1 MTGTPITTRAI
12 YMILPP
18 SVLLLDMAG
27 PLEVLRIAQRLGA
40 AFSLHVVAPTS
51 DVTTSL
57 GIRFVDLEPLPDTLN
72 AGDLIIIPGVLDE
85 TVYQAKVCREIV
97 KFLKTVFD
105 PAQHQIMS
113 ICSGAFLLGQ
123 AGLLNGRACT
133 THHVLTAELSAQ
145 FPLAQVV
152 CDRVFVEDGRLL
164 TSAGITAGLDVTLY
178 WLAQH
183 YGAPLAQTIAR
194 HMNIYFRRSPKDPA
208 LSPWLVGRNHVHAA
222 IHKVQDRISAD
233 ASAAHTMDDL
243 AQIAYLSPRHLSR
256 IFKEH
261 TGMTVHD
268 YQITLK
274 HVLFEQWRTAGY
286 AQEKAALAA
295 GFSSAQAWR
304 RSYRKMD
311 SAGAS

>member
-1 MTGTPITTRAI
+1 MTNTARAI

-27 PLEVLRIAQRLGA
+27 PLEVLRIAQQLGA
-40 AFSLHVVAPTS
+40 PFSLHVVAPTAT
-51 DVTTSL
+51 VTTSL
-57 GIRFVDLEPLPDTLN
+57 GIQIAGLEPLPGKLRPD
-72 AGDLIIIPGVLDE
+72 DLVIIPGVLNE
-85 TVYQAKVCREIV
+85 TVYHGKVCREIV
-97 KFLKTVFD
+97 EFLKTVFD
-105 PAQHQIMS
+105 PAYHQIMS

-133 THHVLTAELSAQ
+133 THHVLTAELSTQ
-145 FPLAQVV
+145 FPLAKVV

-183 YGAPLAQTIAR
+183 YGAPLAQNIAR
-194 HMNIYFRRSPKDPA
+194 HMNIYFRRSPNDPA

-222 IHKVQDRISAD
+222 IHKVQDLISFD

-256 IFKEH
+256 IFKQH

-268 YQITLK
+268 YQIALK
-274 HVLFEQWRTAGY
+274 HVLFDQWRTAGY

-304 RSYRKMD
+304 RSHRKMD
-311 SAGAS
+311 GAGGAI